1 MEQRQKKKPLVTR
14 KTPPITRTSSRTES
28 QMSRTTASPLS
39 QTNKPTTTPIN
50 PPPTN
55 ESETGTS
62 MVTGD
67 ETPNDHLTPTP
78 SEELMDIQL
87 LSSSF
92 ENLDLDGI
100 LDEIIEGTSDILGD
114 LEDTQAQNK
123 EHEDEL
129 LDKIT
134 EKGKRWKAYLIILAK
149 ANHHKN
155 FMETCLKNKNPPK
168 SMSLW
173 CKPHIYHSNSDVERE
188 WKDTL
193 QTASLKLVSILVRH
207 HTRIIRKEK
216 QTMQEAM
223 LKVNTIIQ
231 AVTESE
237 TKQLL
242 LHTWSTMKKQATEEA
257 KTLSE
262 SLRASRESK
271 LAPRKRKRSVYDE
284 HKDFPEI
291 PRKNS
296 RLEDEQMKA
305 MAKFFELYQKNESA
319 PRQPDRSSYRQDR
332 RAPTHRDRYQGR
344 GKEPDSERDYP
355 RKH

>member
-1 MEQRQKKKPLVTR
+1 MEQRPKRKPLITR

-28 QMSRTTASPLS
+28 QMSRTTASPLN
-39 QTNKPTTTPIN
+39 QTSRQTATPTNTPL
-50 PPPTN
+50 TN

-62 MVTGD
+62 AVPGV

-100 LDEIIEGTSDILGD
+100 LDETIEGTSDILGD
-114 LEDTQAQNK
+114 LEETQAQNK
-123 EHEDEL
+123 ELEDQL

-134 EKGKRWKAYLIILAK
+134 EKGKRWKASLIILAK

-173 CKPHIYHSNSDVERE
+173 CKPHIYHSNSDTERE

-193 QTASLKLVSILVRH
+193 QTASLKLVSILVKH

-216 QTMQEAM
+216 QTMQEVM
-223 LKVNTIIQ
+223 STVNTTIQ

-242 LHTWSTMKKQATEEA
+242 LHTWSSMKKQATEEA

-271 LAPRKRKRSVYDE
+271 LAPRKRKRSVHDE
-284 HKDFPEI
+284 SRDFPEI

-305 MAKFFELYQKNESA
+305 MAKLFELYQKNENA
-319 PRQPDRSSYRQDR
+319 PRQPDRPSYHQDR
-332 RAPTHRDRYQGR
+332 RAPTYRDRYQGR
-344 GKEPDSERDYP
+344 GKEPDSGRDYP
-355 RKH
+355 RKR